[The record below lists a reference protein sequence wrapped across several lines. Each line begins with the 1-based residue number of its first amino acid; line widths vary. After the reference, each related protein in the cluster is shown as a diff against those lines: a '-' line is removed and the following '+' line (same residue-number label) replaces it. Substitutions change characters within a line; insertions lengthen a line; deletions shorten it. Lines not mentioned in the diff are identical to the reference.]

1 MSSAL
6 ILKDIA
12 FSFNSSIMPP
22 ACKEHPARVAQGIEH
37 WIPNPGV
44 ARSIRAV
51 GTNKFKV
58 LSRYGLTLFSFRD
71 MPVTCGSGM
80 VVSAI
85 SLVCSKIIIEF
96 GRRPSFFPS
105 IDLPPFIVP
114 VQG

>member
-51 GTNKFKV
+51 GTKSQKVINKQKQLVNPF
-58 LSRYGLTLFSFRD
+58 LFCPLGILFS
-71 MPVTCGSGM
+71 
-80 VVSAI
+80 
-85 SLVCSKIIIEF
+85 
-96 GRRPSFFPS
+96 
-105 IDLPPFIVP
+105 
-114 VQG
+114 